1 MLDLIISYINFLILS
16 ISFIVKKFAFLP
28 PDPPKYIIE
37 KEKIKIGIGIEEK
50 EDILFLIKKDQL
62 EYKKIKPKYLKIE
75 YSKIRLFNGYLP
87 ILIISPIFH
96 KPLCIIYCQ
105 GNSGDLGTSLF
116 ECYEISLKCNCN
128 IITFEYP
135 GYGVCKKDEIKEIE
149 FFKRI
154 KIVYNYIIKNLN
166 FKPNQIILYGFSLGT
181 GIAFDF
187 ACKKEYPV
195 AGLILQSP
203 FLSII
208 RTIYNIKTTK
218 YFDLFNNCDKA
229 KNLCRKTFFIH
240 GNKDTIV
247 PYLHGRILAKLIPNK
262 YFYDFLTVDGAD
274 HNNLL
279 KLKINKEIVFESIN
293 SFILYCTDKN
303 FFSDT
308 SSNSYNLD
316 LPENIDNNEDMI
328 KTMDSNNLIISVNS
342 GLKSDEI
349 RTFKTFI
356 EQKPENNIK
365 TNSCINCPL
374 NNIKKF
380 TENVINNKNN
390 IQNGNNIIKINNI
403 NNNINEENMRYGN
416 QIYNNEN
423 NIINLPQNLKQK
435 NNNFSRNYYYADIAT
450 YRRNNKFA
458 LYKKYIHNP
467 NNSQNLT
474 KYISSES
481 SLITM
486 NSSTNNITN
495 PNVN

>member
-28 PDPPKYIIE
+28 PDPPKYIIQ
-37 KEKIKIGIGIEEK
+37 KEKIKTDKRIEEK

-62 EYKKIKPKYLKIE
+62 DYKKINPKYLKIE
-75 YSKIRLFNGYLP
+75 YSKIPLYDGYLP

-96 KPLCIIYCQ
+96 KPLCLIYCQ

-135 GYGVCKKDEIKEIE
+135 GYGVCKKDEIQEIE
-149 FFKRI
+149 FYRRI
-154 KIVYNYIIKNLN
+154 KIVYNYITQNLHY
-166 FKPNQIILYGFSLGT
+166 KPNQIILYGFSLGT
-181 GIAFDF
+181 GIVFDF

-247 PYLHGRILAKLIPNK
+247 PYLHGRILAKLIPK
-262 YFYDFLTVDGAD
+262 HFFYDFLTVDGSD

-303 FFSDT
+303 YFSDT
-308 SSNSYNLD
+308 SSITCNLN
-316 LPENIDNNEDMI
+316 LPKNIDNNEDMI
-328 KTMDSNNLIISVNS
+328 KTTDSNNLIISENS
-342 GLKSDEI
+342 GLKSDKI
-349 RTFKTFI
+349 RAFKTFI
-356 EQKPENNIK
+356 EQNQENNIK
-365 TNSCINCPL
+365 SNSYVNCPL
-374 NNIKKF
+374 NNIKNSK
-380 TENVINNKNN
+380 ENIINNKNN
-390 IQNGNNIIKINNI
+390 TQNGNNIIKINNI
-403 NNNINEENMRYGN
+403 NKKINKENMRYAN
-416 QIYNNEN
+416 QIYNKEN

-435 NNNFSRNYYYADIAT
+435 NNNFSRNYYFADIGT
-450 YRRNNKFA
+450 YSRNNKFA
-458 LYKKYIHNP
+458 LYKKYIHTQ
-467 NNSQNLT
+467 NNTQNLN
-474 KYISSES
+474 KYISNES

-495 PNVN
+495 